1 MHINMVE
8 LRALEVERDIPLK
21 RLVPAIEQAMQLAY
35 EKTPGAAA
43 YSRAHLDKETG
54 LVTVWAQE
62 RDDEGRLVREW
73 EDTPTGFGR
82 IAAAT
87 ARQVILASLRDAE
100 DAHIIGA
107 FEARENDVVTGTVAQ
122 SRDPHSVRVE
132 LGGVEGVL
140 PGHEL
145 IPGEHLKHGDRVKV
159 LVLDVARGPKGPSI
173 TLSRSHPLLVKRLFA
188 LVSPE
193 VDSGAVE
200 IVSIAREAGH
210 RTKIAVRAKE
220 PGLNAKGACIGQMG
234 GRVRSVMAELG
245 SEKIDI
251 VDYSDDPAAFVAAAL
266 SPARVQSVEVVDA
279 KARSA
284 RAIVPDFQ
292 LSLAIGREGQN
303 ARLAA
308 KLTGWRID
316 IRSDA
321 AVAPPAHSAAPPAR
335 PAAPRAPS
343 AAPRAPGATSA
354 PPAAASPPAAGAAP
368 PARGVP
374 PEPAPPAAS
383 AAPPARGGAPEPAP
397 PAARPAPPARR
408 AAPDPPPPA
417 AAAPQAPP
425 PAAT

>member
-1 MHINMVE
+1 
-8 LRALEVERDIPLK
+8 
-21 RLVPAIEQAMQLAY
+21 
-35 EKTPGAAA
+35 
-43 YSRAHLDKETG
+43 
-54 LVTVWAQE
+54 
-62 RDDEGRLVREW
+62 
-73 EDTPTGFGR
+73 
-82 IAAAT
+82 
-87 ARQVILASLRDAE
+87 LRDAE

-107 FEARENDVVTGTVAQ
+107 FEARENDVVTGTVVQ
-122 SRDPHSVRVE
+122 SRDPHSVRVD

-159 LVLDVARGPKGPSI
+159 LVLEVARGPKGPSI

-188 LVSPE
+188 LVAPE

-220 PGLNAKGACIGQMG
+220 QGLNAKGACIGQMG

-251 VDYSDDPAAFVAAAL
+251 VDYSEDPAAFVAAAL
-266 SPARVQSVEVVDA
+266 SPARVKSVEVIDA
-279 KARSA
+279 KARAA
-284 RAIVPDFQ
+284 RAVVPDFQ

-321 AVAPPAHSAAPPAR
+321 PASAQAPAPAQGPAR
-335 PAAPRAPS
+335 APAPAQVPAPA
-343 AAPRAPGATSA
+343 
-354 PPAAASPPAAGAAP
+354 
-368 PARGVP
+368 PART
-374 PEPAPPAAS
+374 PAE
-383 AAPPARGGAPEPAP
+383 GD
-397 PAARPAPPARR
+397 
-408 AAPDPPPPA
+408 AAPDVR
-417 AAAPQAPP
+417 
-425 PAAT
+425 